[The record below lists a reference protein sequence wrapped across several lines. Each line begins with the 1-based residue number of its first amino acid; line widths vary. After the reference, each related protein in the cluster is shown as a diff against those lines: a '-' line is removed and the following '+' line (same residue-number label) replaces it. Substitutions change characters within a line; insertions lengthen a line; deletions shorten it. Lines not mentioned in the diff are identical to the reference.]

1 MRTPGRACDAGAG
14 LRMRGAGT
22 ALFRC
27 DCEGILESLSI
38 LPHRQG
44 AKPKGVL
51 KPKAD
56 KTPVRPV
63 PAAQKQN
70 P

>member
-38 LPHRQG
+38 LPHRQAG
-44 AKPKGVL
+44 AAQRRL
-51 KPKAD
+51 KPKA
-56 KTPVRPV
+56 KETPAR
-63 PAAQKQN
+63 PAAI